1 MTVQLPVD
9 EGVARWVAMELVGM
23 EEAVTV
29 VVETAAGKPLQ
40 RG

>member
-1 MTVQLPVD
+1 MTVQRPVD
-9 EGVARWVAMELVGM
+9 EVVATWVAMELVGM

-29 VVETAAGKPLQ
+29 VETATGKPLQ